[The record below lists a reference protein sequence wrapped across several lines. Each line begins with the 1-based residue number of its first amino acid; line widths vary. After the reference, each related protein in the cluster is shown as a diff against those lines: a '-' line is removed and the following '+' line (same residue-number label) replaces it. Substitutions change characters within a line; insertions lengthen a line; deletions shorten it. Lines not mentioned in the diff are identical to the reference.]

1 MLMIITLIKK
11 AKDGRL
17 HYYTVHDRQPVLD
30 APFALCSAWR
40 IGMGRERERLYRF
53 QVATERDKMIRTLV
67 SRRIHDGYRL
77 LYSFSRAGFAG
88 ETDTFLEQA
97 FISSGSGAQEASHLP
112 KRGASGK
119 GYLSEPPAIEAIEG

>member
-1 MLMIITLIKK
+1 MIITLIKT

-17 HYYTVHDRQPVLD
+17 HYYTVHDRQPALD

-53 QVATERDKMIRTLV
+53 QSVTERDRMIRTLV
-67 SRRIHDGYRL
+67 SRRIRDGYRL

-88 ETDTFLEQA
+88 ETDTLLERA
-97 FISSGSGAQEASHLP
+97 FISTGGGAQEALHTP

-119 GYLSEPPAIEAIEG
+119 SNRSEPPLIEAIEG